1 LTVYISNNLLNFKI
15 MEKFKL
21 LLLIVL
27 LFSVSSI
34 HGQYSVKWNV
44 ETPSYTYYLG
54 CENMDNDN
62 NKEIVY
68 YAFDTGSNNEDTLYI
83 IDGVTGKI
91 EFLSVCFGLNSF
103 SVDYKLSTPRLIDV
117 DNDGKYE
124 LLFNGRLSE
133 SDPWGVKLLSFHS
146 SSAMSQVKS
155 KNSTKIENYPNPF
168 SESTTI
174 RYSVPTN
181 SIVTIKLYDL
191 NGRLLKTILN
201 EQKNTGDY
209 ELNFRSE
216 NLQSGTYL
224 YQVQVGDIIG
234 AQKMLII
241 K

>member
-1 LTVYISNNLLNFKI
+1 MTVFISNNLLNFKI
-15 MEKFKL
+15 MGKFKL

-34 HGQYSVKWNV
+34 HGQYSEKWNV
-44 ETPSYTYYLG
+44 DVDFSYGPYYIG

-62 NKEIVY
+62 NKEIVTFSY
-68 YAFDTGSNNEDTLYI
+68 HTGVGNSIHI
-83 IDGVTGKI
+83 IDGVTGEV
-91 EFLSVCFGLNSF
+91 EFSSLCSGLDETSINLLG
-103 SVDYKLSTPRLIDV
+103 YPKLIDI

-124 LLFNGRLSE
+124 LLFYGKLPS
-133 SDPWGVKLLSFHS
+133 SDSWGVKLLSFHS

-168 SESTTI
+168 NESTTI
-174 RYSVPTN
+174 RYNVPTN
-181 SIVTIKLYDL
+181 SIVRITLYDL

-209 ELNFRSE
+209 ELNFKSE
-216 NLQSGTYL
+216 NLQSGTFL
-224 YQVQVGDIIG
+224 YQVQVGEFID
-234 AQKMLII
+234 AQKMVII